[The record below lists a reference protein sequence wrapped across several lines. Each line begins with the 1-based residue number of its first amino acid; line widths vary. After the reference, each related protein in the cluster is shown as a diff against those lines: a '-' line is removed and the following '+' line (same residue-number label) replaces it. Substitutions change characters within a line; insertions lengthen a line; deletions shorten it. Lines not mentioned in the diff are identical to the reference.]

1 MEIFSASL
9 KPNKA
14 GAILVDLL
22 ESHHISCT
30 EYQSLS
36 IKSWCLFTLR
46 FVTKH
51 ISNFP
56 LLQVNTEKGCFS
68 GHPALRDLA
77 LIYSTLGLPSPGSED
92 EIPDIFD
99 TIIHKINDMSKKN
112 SIPVNDLLGDPILK
126 LSLKPE
132 EWQKLEEVSHV
143 LNEEYT
149 IRFKTL
155 LKRSDLTLTSF
166 KWGKNAKVG
175 SSLVTDIA
183 PNLLIL

>member
-1 MEIFSASL
+1 M
-9 KPNKA
+9 
-14 GAILVDLL
+14 
-22 ESHHISCT
+22 
-30 EYQSLS
+30 LS
-36 IKSWCLFTLR
+36 
-46 FVTKH
+46 
-51 ISNFP
+51 
-56 LLQVNTEKGCFS
+56 QVNTDKGCFS

-99 TIIHKINDMSKKN
+99 TIIHKINEISKRTR
-112 SIPVNDLLGDPILK
+112 IPVNDLLGDPILK
-126 LSLKPE
+126 LSLKPD

-155 LKRSDLTLTSF
+155 LKRLDLTLTSF

-175 SSLVTDIA
+175 SSLVIDIA
-183 PNLLIL
+183 PNLPILWRIVRTILRNYDWELTFPNDTFQSITDFRTGES